1 MSRCAHFGGRFGH
14 KMCSLNNNTIDGQ
27 GAGASDGNVLR
38 MVMFCTRL
46 NACVLFDAKRNV
58 GITRRHTRFGC
69 FSGAAAIVIKER
81 ACLSMHVTRCAAAV
95 HRLEVVQRSNART
108 SPHLLHRARVA
119 VRIPDHDL
127 LASLDAIRS
136 VVSGPFLVAG
146 ASCRAVRPT
155 GLWHGP
161 CAGNR
166 RPLFPA
172 ALRRGSPAPG

>member
-14 KMCSLNNNTIDGQ
+14 KMCSLNNTIDGR

-46 NACVLFDAKRNV
+46 NACVLFDTKRSA

-69 FSGAAAIVIKER
+69 FSGAAARVIKGR

-95 HRLEVVQRSNART
+95 HRLEVVPTQQCADVSPIASSYAHRGENSGSRFAGFAGRHPICCERPVLGGRS
-108 SPHLLHRARVA
+108 
-119 VRIPDHDL
+119 L
-127 LASLDAIRS
+127 LAGSSAD
-136 VVSGPFLVAG
+136 
-146 ASCRAVRPT
+146 RALARPMC
-155 GLWHGP
+155 WQP
-161 CAGNR
+161 

-172 ALRRGSPAPG
+172 ALRRGSRAPG